1 MKLASYLFA
10 GKPGY
15 GVMLEE
21 GIIDLSARFG
31 NKYPD

>member
-21 GIIDLSARFG
+21 GIIDLSEIGRAHV
-31 NKYPD
+31 